1 MACRKLR
8 QALEGVRM
16 KSRLKEGR
24 TWIALALAGAVCWF
38 VYPVMRVGVFLA
50 MDPARD
56 DAGILLTEER
66 ADDASGLNAIS
77 HKGIVRLSS
86 DLAETEKLLRETLE
100 RARAE
105 KLSVVPF
112 GARHSMGKQALREGA
127 LHIDTSGFDHL
138 EMDGELLRA
147 QAGARWWKVI
157 RFLAERGLTVEV
169 MQSNN
174 DFSIG
179 GTLSVN
185 AHGWQPD
192 RPPVAST
199 VEKFR
204 LMLPDGSIRVC
215 SRTEE
220 ANLFR
225 HALGG
230 YGLFGI
236 ILDTWIRPV
245 PNEMLRSKHVVMSAD
260 QFAEGWKAEAVETEA
275 RLAYG
280 RLSVAPSTFFQE
292 VMLTVYESTGEIQP
306 TWKPQERDDW
316 MTKVARATFR
326 ASLGSQRGKGFRWFL
341 EKNIGGE
348 ASGSHPRSYLLNE
361 PAWVFANSDPEKTDL
376 LLEFFVPQIR
386 FAEFARAAR
395 KILEG
400 QADDLMNVTI
410 RQVKKDTDTALP
422 YAKEDMFGFV
432 MLFTVERSAKGAAS
446 LEDRARRLTDE
457 ALKLGGSIYLPY
469 RNYATPGQLM
479 RAYPEFPAFVKEK
492 QAIDPTYLFT
502 NGFFDYYAQAIDFP
516 AE

>member
-1 MACRKLR
+1 
-8 QALEGVRM
+8 M
-16 KSRLKEGR
+16 KSRLKDGR
-24 TWIALALAGAVCWF
+24 TWIALALAGTICWF
-38 VYPVMRVGVFLA
+38 VYPVLRVGVFLIIVEA
-50 MDPARD
+50 GD
-56 DAGILLTEER
+56 DASILLTEELV
-66 ADDASGLNAIS
+66 DDASGLNVIS

-86 DLAETEKLLRETLE
+86 DLAATENLLRETLE
-100 RARAE
+100 RARTE

-127 LHIDTSGFDHL
+127 LHVDTSGFDHL

-147 QAGARWWKVI
+147 QAGARWSKVI
-157 RFLAERGLTVEV
+157 SFLAERGLTVEV

-220 ANLFR
+220 TNLFR

-236 ILDTWIRPV
+236 ILDAWIRPA
-245 PNEMLRSKHVVMSAD
+245 PNEILRSQHVMMSAD
-260 QFAEGWKAEAVETEA
+260 QFAEGWQSEAVDTKA

-280 RLSVAPSTFFQE
+280 RLSVAPSTFFRE

-306 TWKPQERDDW
+306 TWEPQERDDW

-348 ASGSHPRSYLLNE
+348 ASGLHPRSYLLNE
-361 PAWVFANSDPEKTDL
+361 PAWVFANADPEKTDL
-376 LLEFFVPQIR
+376 LMEFFVPCKR
-386 FAEFARAAR
+386 FAEFTGAAR
-395 KILEG
+395 TILEG

-410 RQVKKDTDTALP
+410 RQVKKDSDTALP
-422 YAKEDMFGFV
+422 YAKEDVFGFV

-446 LEDRARRLTDE
+446 LEERARRMSEE
-457 ALKLGGSIYLPY
+457 ALKLGGSLYLPY
-469 RNYATPGQLM
+469 RNYATSGQLM
-479 RAYPEFPAFVKEK
+479 RAYPEFPLFVKEK
-492 QAIDPTYLFT
+492 QAVDPSYLFT
-502 NGFFDYYAQAIDFP
+502 NGFFDYYAQALDGSV
-516 AE
+516 E